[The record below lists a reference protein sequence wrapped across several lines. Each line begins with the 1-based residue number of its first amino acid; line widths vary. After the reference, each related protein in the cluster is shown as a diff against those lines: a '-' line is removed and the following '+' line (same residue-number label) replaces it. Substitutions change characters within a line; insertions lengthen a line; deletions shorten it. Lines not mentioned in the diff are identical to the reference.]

1 MKPGH
6 CYDCADPRC
15 AGPRRTG
22 PVWATVEALERLE
35 ADARERARKVP
46 TLAGFAYATAE
57 AAAYRNAAAQLAH
70 VITSSEVADE

>member
-1 MKPGH
+1 MR
-6 CYDCADPRC
+6 AN
-15 AGPRRTG
+15 GPM
-22 PVWATVEALERLE
+22 WAIVETLERLE

-70 VITSSEVADE
+70 VVRWSEVADE